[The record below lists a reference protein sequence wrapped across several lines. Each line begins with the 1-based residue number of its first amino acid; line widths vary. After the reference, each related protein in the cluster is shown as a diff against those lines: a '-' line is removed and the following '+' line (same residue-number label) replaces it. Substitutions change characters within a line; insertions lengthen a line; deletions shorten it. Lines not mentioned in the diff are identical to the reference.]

1 LNVETIAAV
10 PAADT
15 FADTFAD
22 TVTDSDTNAFA
33 VDERLTGRRE
43 RALEISWNNING
55 LEFSYTGRKLLR
67 TLKSQITKGYSYH
80 EVISI

>member
-55 LEFSYTGRKLLR
+55 LEFSYTGGK
-67 TLKSQITKGYSYH
+67 
-80 EVISI
+80 

>member
-55 LEFSYTGRKLLR
+55 LEFSYTGRKYVRGLVENIPVL
-67 TLKSQITKGYSYH
+67 S
-80 EVISI
+80 